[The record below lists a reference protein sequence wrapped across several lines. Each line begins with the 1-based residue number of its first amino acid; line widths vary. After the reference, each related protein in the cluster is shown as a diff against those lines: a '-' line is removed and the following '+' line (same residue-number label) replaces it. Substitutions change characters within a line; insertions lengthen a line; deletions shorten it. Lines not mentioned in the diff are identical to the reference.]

1 MKQLSISYDPDAD
14 SYHTDGVDMRIY
26 GVTDGGGVYHA
37 GRDHDSWIKEP
48 GDNLVQISIGCNP
61 ASTSTDCEIWGVN
74 SKQKIFVQD
83 LSGNYQSSMDE
94 ISGTFVQVSVAYR
107 SQGTVIW
114 GVQSDGDVFYRFGRD
129 GSWIQISS
137 SPNMQQVAVAYDM
150 EGENFLVY
158 GLSDG
163 GSPYYRNSFE
173 GGWTKVE
180 GITLSYVSVAFDP
193 YGTPMIWGVK
203 NAGTGGG
210 TMYRRHVLA
219 ERAFTSQRRDVEMN
233 QGLRFHVSLALFM
246 VWHST

>member
-94 ISGTFVQVSVAYR
+94 ISGTLTQVSVAYR

-114 GVQSDGDVFYRFGRD
+114 GVNSYGDVFYRFGRD
-129 GSWIQISS
+129 GSWIKISS
-137 SPNMQQVAVAYDM
+137 PRMKQVAVAYDM